1 MHTHLPHQP
10 TLGRYNMHH
19 QALKQKGF
27 TLIEIMVGLII
38 GLLVTLVVVNV
49 FRVFEAQKRTTTG
62 NSDAQTNGAIALFN
76 IQRDTQ
82 IAGFALP
89 VYGSEFSPFNCP
101 INTTIDH
108 DNNAGSAPIGLS
120 PIVITNSN
128 GANSSDTV
136 AIRYGDS
143 MKGGIAV
150 DMLAGTAANV
160 AQVDTNIGCAFNDVV
175 LIVRQTS
182 PLTCSMTRVA
192 PSPAGLTAAG
202 VTPVRV
208 ALNSITNVAT
218 GSALACLGVWNE
230 VQYAVT
236 ANQLTRSGDVTGV
249 SPNRV
254 TSTVAVPMVPDIV
267 NMQAQYGISASANS
281 NQVTQWVN
289 ATGAFANTAA
299 TPTLA
304 NRNRIKA
311 IRVAI
316 VARNGLLETAN
327 VTDACS
333 SLTAARPTGLCAWD
347 GAEAGSAAPAIDL
360 TADANWRRYR
370 YRVYESVI
378 PVRNIIWSRDV
389 L

>member
-1 MHTHLPHQP
+1 MRIVLPHP
-10 TLGRYNMHH
+10 LILGLYSMQNQ
-19 QALKQKGF
+19 QAFKQKGF
-27 TLIEIMVGLII
+27 TLVEIMVGLII
-38 GLLVTLVVVNV
+38 GLLVTFVVVNV

-101 INTTIDH
+101 INTAIDH
-108 DNNAGSAPIGLS
+108 DNNAATPAIGLS
-120 PIVITNSN
+120 PIVITNGN
-128 GANSSDTV
+128 GANASDTI

-143 MKGGIAV
+143 MKGGISV
-150 DMLAGTAANV
+150 GMQAGTGANI
-160 AQVDTNIGCAFNDVV
+160 AEVDTNIGCAINDAV

-182 PLTCSMTRVA
+182 PLTCSMTRVTD
-192 PSPAGLTAAG
+192 LTAAG
-202 VTPVRV
+202 VTPVKITL
-208 ALNSITNVAT
+208 ASTTNVAV
-218 GSALACLGVWNE
+218 GNAMACLGVWNE

-236 ANQLTRSGDVTGV
+236 ANQLTRTGDVTAGV
-249 SPNRV
+249 PSA
-254 TSTVAVPMVPDIV
+254 VAVPMVADVV
-267 NMQAQYGISASANS
+267 NMQAQYGVSASANS
-281 NQVTQWVN
+281 NQVTQWVD
-289 ATGAFANTAA
+289 AIGAFANTAT
-299 TPTLA
+299 TPSLA

-327 VTDACS
+327 VTEACS
-333 SLTAARPTGLCAWD
+333 GVNVAAPTGLCAWD

>member
-1 MHTHLPHQP
+1 MP
-10 TLGRYNMHH
+10 NH

-27 TLIEIMVGLII
+27 TLVEIMVGLII

-101 INTTIDH
+101 INTTINH
-108 DNNAGSAPIGLS
+108 DNNAGTAEIGLS
-120 PIVITNSN
+120 PIVITDAN
-128 GANSSDTV
+128 GANSSDTI

-160 AQVDTNIGCAFNDVV
+160 AQVDTNIGCSLNDVV
-175 LIVRQTS
+175 LIVRQTT
-182 PLTCSMTRVA
+182 PLTCSMTRVGL
-192 PSPAGLTAAG
+192 PPASLTAAG
-202 VTPVRV
+202 VTPVRI
-208 ALNSITNVAT
+208 ALNSITNVAS
-218 GSALACLGVWNE
+218 GNALACLGVWNE
-230 VQYAVT
+230 IQYAVT
-236 ANQLTRSGDVTGV
+236 ANQLTRSGAVAAGV
-249 SPNRV
+249 PSA
-254 TSTVAVPMVPDIV
+254 VAVPMVADIV
-267 NMQAQYGISASANS
+267 SMQAQYGVSVSANS
-281 NQVTQWVN
+281 NQVTQWVD
-289 ATGAFANTAA
+289 ATGAWANTAT
-299 TPTLA
+299 TPALA
-304 NRNRIKA
+304 DRNRIKA

-333 SLTAARPTGLCAWD
+333 SLTAAQPTGLCAWD
-347 GAEAGSAAPAIDL
+347 GAAAGSAAPAIDL
-360 TADANWRRYR
+360 TADADWRRYR
-370 YRVYESVI
+370 YRVYESII
-378 PVRNIIWSRDV
+378 PVKNIIWSRNV

>member
-1 MHTHLPHQP
+1 MHIVLPLQP
-10 TLGRYNMHH
+10 ILGLYNMLNH

-27 TLIEIMVGLII
+27 TLVEIMVGLII

-49 FRVFEAQKRTTTG
+49 FSVFEAQKRTTTG

-101 INTTIDH
+101 INTTINH
-108 DNNAGSAPIGLS
+108 DNNVGTAEIGLS
-120 PIVITNSN
+120 PIVITDAN
-128 GANSSDTV
+128 GANSSDTI
-136 AIRYGDS
+136 AIRYGNS

-160 AQVDTNIGCAFNDVV
+160 AQVDTNIGCNFNDAV
-175 LIVRQTS
+175 LIVRQTT

-208 ALNSITNVAT
+208 ALNDITNVSA
-218 GSALACLGVWNE
+218 GNALACLGVWNE

-236 ANQLTRSGDVTGV
+236 ANQLTRSGDIAAGV
-249 SPNRV
+249 PSA
-254 TSTVAVPMVPDIV
+254 VAVPMVADVV
-267 NMQAQYGISASANS
+267 NMQAQYGVSASANS
-281 NQVTQWVN
+281 NQVTQWVD
-289 ATGAFANTAA
+289 ATGAFANTAT
-299 TPTLA
+299 TPALA
-304 NRNRIKA
+304 DRNRIKA

-316 VARNGLLETAN
+316 VARNGLLERAN

-333 SLTAARPTGLCAWD
+333 SLTAAQPTGLCAWD
-347 GAEAGSAAPAIDL
+347 GAAAGSAAPAIDL
-360 TADANWRRYR
+360 TADADWRRYR
-370 YRVYESVI
+370 YRVYESII
-378 PVRNIIWSRDV
+378 PVKNIIWSRSV